1 MRGCFTIHYNGET
14 SPGST
19 PRSERLKPFSSGLRK
34 VCDIS
39 IRLRHRT
46 PSNPW
51 VQDVLQWRV
60 FEALLYSVR
69 TDLRLADPAVT
80 IFNACSSSVLKFRC
94 FSCTV
99 LTKLRDKLCNST
111 IFLRAI
117 HIPLCVNCLL
127 TWMTSHMSYLLWL
140 RAWVN
145 LRRCAL
151 SSRAEFSKDGFVFSS
166 PPYTVQCS

>member
-1 MRGCFTIHYNGET
+1 MFHHTYNGET
-14 SPGST
+14 SLGST
-19 PRSERLKPFSSGLRK
+19 PRSERLKPFLSGLRK

-80 IFNACSSSVLKFRC
+80 IFNACSSSVLKF
-94 FSCTV
+94 SCTV

-117 HIPLCVNCLL
+117 RIPYVDDVIHVVPPL
-127 TWMTSHMSYLLWL
+127 
-140 RAWVN
+140 
-145 LRRCAL
+145 AL
-151 SSRAEFSKDGFVFSS
+151 AQLETD
-166 PPYTVQCS
+166 

>member
-1 MRGCFTIHYNGET
+1 MRGCFTIHYNRET

-19 PRSERLKPFSSGLRK
+19 PRSERLKPFLSGLRK

-94 FSCTV
+94 FSSLNYAINSATPRYFSV
-99 LTKLRDKLCNST
+99 LS
-111 IFLRAI
+111 
-117 HIPLCVNCLL
+117 HSLL
-127 TWMTSHMSYLLWL
+127 TWMTSYMSYLLCL
-140 RAWVN
+140 APII
-145 LRRCAL
+145 LL
-151 SSRAEFSKDGFVFSS
+151 
-166 PPYTVQCS
+166 

>member
-19 PRSERLKPFSSGLRK
+19 PRSERLKPFLSGLRK

-99 LTKLRDKLCNST
+99 LTQCLQLVRIRPYLYGIYVHCTDIRKLRFIIRKT
-111 IFLRAI
+111 
-117 HIPLCVNCLL
+117 
-127 TWMTSHMSYLLWL
+127 
-140 RAWVN
+140 
-145 LRRCAL
+145 
-151 SSRAEFSKDGFVFSS
+151 SSRRAPVASGRKRLRDTRDLSRVVS
-166 PPYTVQCS
+166 VQQLQYVRWCQW

>member
-19 PRSERLKPFSSGLRK
+19 PRSERLKPFLSGLRK

-69 TDLRLADPAVT
+69 TDLRLADLAVT

-94 FSCTV
+94 LVVRYSLHYAINSATSRYFSV
-99 LTKLRDKLCNST
+99 LFAFLCAL
-111 IFLRAI
+111 IAFLR
-117 HIPLCVNCLL
+117 
-127 TWMTSHMSYLLWL
+127 
-140 RAWVN
+140 
-145 LRRCAL
+145 
-151 SSRAEFSKDGFVFSS
+151 G
-166 PPYTVQCS
+166 

>member
-1 MRGCFTIHYNGET
+1 MFHHTVHYNGET

-19 PRSERLKPFSSGLRK
+19 PRSERLKPFLSGLRK

-99 LTKLRDKLCNST
+99 LTKLRDKLQLHDISPCY
-111 IFLRAI
+111 R
-117 HIPLCVNCLL
+117 IPLCVNCLL
-127 TWMTSHMSYLLWL
+127 TWMTSYMSYFLWIYYW
-140 RAWVN
+140 RAGASLV
-145 LRRCAL
+145 
-151 SSRAEFSKDGFVFSS
+151 
-166 PPYTVQCS
+166 VQLARFF

>member
-1 MRGCFTIHYNGET
+1 MRGCFTIHYSGET

-19 PRSERLKPFSSGLRK
+19 PRSERLKPFLSGLRK

-46 PSNPW
+46 LSNPW

-99 LTKLRDKLCNST
+99 LTKLRGNST

-117 HIPLCVNCLL
+117 RVDDVTHVPEWRQSGVYLSLPRDVSDQAFRGLARRYDSV
-127 TWMTSHMSYLLWL
+127 TSS
-140 RAWVN
+140 
-145 LRRCAL
+145 
-151 SSRAEFSKDGFVFSS
+151 
-166 PPYTVQCS
+166 T

>member
-14 SPGST
+14 SPGSR
-19 PRSERLKPFSSGLRK
+19 PRSERLKPFFSGLRK

-51 VQDVLQWRV
+51 AQDVLQWRV

-80 IFNACSSSVLKFRC
+80 IFNACSSSVVKFRC

-111 IFLRAI
+111 IFFSVLFTFI
-117 HIPLCVNCLL
+117 
-127 TWMTSHMSYLLWL
+127 
-140 RAWVN
+140 
-145 LRRCAL
+145 CAL
-151 SSRAEFSKDGFVFSS
+151 IALIRG
-166 PPYTVQCS
+166 

>member
-1 MRGCFTIHYNGET
+1 MFHYNGET

-19 PRSERLKPFSSGLRK
+19 LRSERLKPFLSGLRK

-69 TDLRLADPAVT
+69 TDLRLADSAVT

-117 HIPLCVNCLL
+117 RILCALIAFLRGMPLKDF
-127 TWMTSHMSYLLWL
+127 L
-140 RAWVN
+140 RAKVQG
-145 LRRCAL
+145 LAG
-151 SSRAEFSKDGFVFSS
+151 SRDRFH
-166 PPYTVQCS
+166 PPLFTGYGSI

>member
-1 MRGCFTIHYNGET
+1 M
-14 SPGST
+14 
-19 PRSERLKPFSSGLRK
+19 PRSERLKPFLSGLRK

-46 PSNPW
+46 PSNPS

-69 TDLRLADPAVT
+69 TDLRLADSPVT
-80 IFNACSSSVLKFRC
+80 IFNACSSFVLKVRC

-99 LTKLRDKLCNST
+99 LTELRDKLCNST

-117 HIPLCVNCLL
+117 RIPLCVNCLL
-127 TWMTSHMSYLLWL
+127 TWMTSYMSYLLWFTL
-140 RAWVN
+140 VY
-145 LRRCAL
+145 
-151 SSRAEFSKDGFVFSS
+151 
-166 PPYTVQCS
+166 YT

>member
-14 SPGST
+14 SPGSM
-19 PRSERLKPFSSGLRK
+19 PSSERLKPFLSGLRK
-34 VCDIS
+34 ICEIT

-51 VQDVLQWRV
+51 VQDALQWRV

-99 LTKLRDKLCNST
+99 LTKLRDKRYFSVLFAFLCAL
-111 IFLRAI
+111 IAFLR
-117 HIPLCVNCLL
+117 
-127 TWMTSHMSYLLWL
+127 
-140 RAWVN
+140 
-145 LRRCAL
+145 
-151 SSRAEFSKDGFVFSS
+151 G
-166 PPYTVQCS
+166 

>member
-1 MRGCFTIHYNGET
+1 MGVSPYIIYNGET
-14 SPGST
+14 SLGST
-19 PRSERLKPFSSGLRK
+19 PRSERLKPFLSGLRK

-99 LTKLRDKLCNST
+99 LTKLRDNSAT
-111 IFLRAI
+111 PRYFSVLFAFLM
-117 HIPLCVNCLL
+117 
-127 TWMTSHMSYLLWL
+127 WMTSYMSYLLCEVLKVRFL
-140 RAWVN
+140 R
-145 LRRCAL
+145 
-151 SSRAEFSKDGFVFSS
+151 EGTDI
-166 PPYTVQCS
+166 

>member
-19 PRSERLKPFSSGLRK
+19 PRSERLTPFLSGLRK

-39 IRLRHRT
+39 IPLRHRT
-46 PSNPW
+46 SSNPW

-60 FEALLYSVR
+60 FQALLYSLR

-80 IFNACSSSVLKFRC
+80 IFNACSSSVLKFSC

-99 LTKLRDKLCNST
+99 LTKRRGKLCNST
-111 IFLRAI
+111 VFLR
-117 HIPLCVNCLL
+117 V
-127 TWMTSHMSYLLWL
+127 SHSFVRLIAFL
-140 RAWVN
+140 R
-145 LRRCAL
+145 
-151 SSRAEFSKDGFVFSS
+151 G
-166 PPYTVQCS
+166 

>member
-1 MRGCFTIHYNGET
+1 MYLLTTKNVCGITDVTYSPTFITRSSTPRGGATWSRDVEMRGCFTIHYNGET

-19 PRSERLKPFSSGLRK
+19 PRSELLKPFLSGLRK

-46 PSNPW
+46 PPNPW

-80 IFNACSSSVLKFRC
+80 IFSSVLKFRC
-94 FSCTV
+94 FSCTL
-99 LTKLRDKLCNST
+99 LTKLRDKLCNSK
-111 IFLRAI
+111 IFLR
-117 HIPLCVNCLL
+117 IPLCVNCLL
-127 TWMTSHMSYLLWL
+127 T
-140 RAWVN
+140 
-145 LRRCAL
+145 
-151 SSRAEFSKDGFVFSS
+151 
-166 PPYTVQCS
+166 

>member
-1 MRGCFTIHYNGET
+1 M

-19 PRSERLKPFSSGLRK
+19 PRSERLKPFLSGLRK

-80 IFNACSSSVLKFRC
+80 IFNACSSSVLKCRR

-99 LTKLRDKLCNST
+99 LTKLRDKLCNS

-117 HIPLCVNCLL
+117 RIPLCVNCLL
-127 TWMTSHMSYLLWL
+127 TWVTSHMSYLLWGRPGL
-140 RAWVN
+140 KRHVR
-145 LRRCAL
+145 L
-151 SSRAEFSKDGFVFSS
+151 
-166 PPYTVQCS
+166 T

>member
-1 MRGCFTIHYNGET
+1 MGVSPYIINGET

-19 PRSERLKPFSSGLRK
+19 PRSERLKPFLSGLRK

-46 PSNPW
+46 PSN
-51 VQDVLQWRV
+51 QDVLQWRV

-80 IFNACSSSVLKFRC
+80 IFNACSSSLLKFRC

-111 IFLRAI
+111 IFLRVI

-127 TWMTSHMSYLLWL
+127 TWMTSHMSYLLWPYYTGS
-140 RAWVN
+140 
-145 LRRCAL
+145 AL
-151 SSRAEFSKDGFVFSS
+151 TLQRSIFRENPTKFLTFIA
-166 PPYTVQCS
+166 C

>member
-14 SPGST
+14 SLGST
-19 PRSERLKPFSSGLRK
+19 PRSERLKPFLSGLRK

-99 LTKLRDKLCNST
+99 LTKLRCNST

-117 HIPLCVNCLL
+117 RIPYVDDVIHVVPLL
-127 TWMTSHMSYLLWL
+127 VTI
-140 RAWVN
+140 
-145 LRRCAL
+145 
-151 SSRAEFSKDGFVFSS
+151 SRLVSS
-166 PPYTVQCS
+166 PDPTHYAEKGLVRISWLC